1 MVAPYGY
8 ILCYSTFEVIMIQY
22 IRNLIGQPPSGY
34 EAVEY
39 VVSAIILIFM
49 VSMAYRMIR
58 SVFGGYRRD

>member
-1 MVAPYGY
+1 
-8 ILCYSTFEVIMIQY
+8 MIQY